1 MNGFFAFAGQ
11 FFMPVVQVALWV
23 VGLQDR
29 AQAEDGVT
37 APTAALNAAST
48 DADGITTGSN
58 QTAAIHTPDYLASSA
73 GNTLPGSFPQLSLD
87 VEAFSG
93 TTDWEVTSAD
103 PTINAPTNLSSA
115 YAQMI
120 AQDDGLG
127 FDLLVNVV
135 VSDNNGLTSPQLMQ
149 AASDSL
155 EAGQNFFYGPVTTD
169 IDVNLISTT
178 SAQIQWRGTLAADTT
193 TLYYPL
199 DLSVADREGFVEG
212 FEVFVPILNSDFSL

>member
-58 QTAAIHTPDYLASSA
+58 QTAAIHT
-73 GNTLPGSFPQLSLD
+73 PGSFPQLSLD